1 MATASTSRR
10 RAVKRTSRQAEQ
22 RKLNQAEEFYQR
34 RLKAKLERTHRGQV
48 VAIDPDTHEYFVA
61 RDGVAALK
69 LIYQKYPGKSLYLRG
84 IGYLTRIGPRGIKR
98 RR

>member
-10 RAVKRTSRQAEQ
+10 RVKRTSREAEERKLDQAE
-22 RKLNQAEEFYQR
+22 AFYQR

-48 VAIDPDTHEYFVA
+48 VAINPDTHEYFVA
-61 RDGVAALK
+61 RDAVAALK
-69 LIYQKYPGKSLYLRG
+69 LIHEKHPGKSLYLRG